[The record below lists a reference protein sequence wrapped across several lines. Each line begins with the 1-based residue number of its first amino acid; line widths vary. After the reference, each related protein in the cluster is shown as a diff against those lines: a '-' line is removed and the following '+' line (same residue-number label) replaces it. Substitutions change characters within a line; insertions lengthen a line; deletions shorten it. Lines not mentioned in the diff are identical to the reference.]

1 MSLLPPSSFL
11 DKVLSVV
18 ARRYRLPE
26 IAAEFSQ
33 TQNAGSATTLAI
45 AIEQARRAT
54 VRGEV
59 PDAKLKRHF
68 IDALAQMIHEAM
80 RAEVGDPAFQAMV
93 LRHRAAHVRE
103 YASLSQRADQDRRSV
118 HAAVNAFAHPGKQ
131 QRIPLGRQRDA
142 LAQLHTCASR
152 ASWSE
157 LFDTAQRLS
166 LMPEIKN
173 ESAFLLDLTR
183 LLDSPALERLRR
195 LDVLGSDEIVR
206 QYQSLWD
213 AQGPRSGSRTAL
225 AQGAA
230 SQQRGAAVEALATQ
244 ALEALAWRLNEE
256 EGAAAIYRVVTS
268 MRVPASIPGSFDR
281 AKSEWDVVLLR
292 RASTDD
298 AMAEWDVCL
307 LVEAKAS
314 VDAATTDLSRLLRG
328 LRLLAHAEETL
339 AYPFET
345 KQGIVRLR
353 GASLRALTADKTN
366 LTRAVLYCSDAPAEA
381 APRLLS
387 AASRMQLLS
396 AQASVEFASTLA
408 SKQHA
413 DAQDLEP
420 VWHEL
425 LESPR
430 WGSVLHQYAIQHQ
443 VRELMVHT
451 EDLLA
456 AINGTAGAVRDDVRS

>member
-1 MSLLPPSSFL
+1 MLP
-11 DKVLSVV
+11 
-18 ARRYRLPE
+18 
-26 IAAEFSQ
+26 
-33 TQNAGSATTLAI
+33 
-45 AIEQARRAT
+45 
-54 VRGEV
+54 
-59 PDAKLKRHF
+59 
-68 IDALAQMIHEAM
+68 
-80 RAEVGDPAFQAMV
+80 
-93 LRHRAAHVRE
+93 
-103 YASLSQRADQDRRSV
+103 
-118 HAAVNAFAHPGKQ
+118 
-131 QRIPLGRQRDA
+131 GRQRDA
-142 LAQLHTCASR
+142 LAQLHTCAFR
-152 ASWSE
+152 ASWSQ

-173 ESAFLLDLTR
+173 ESAFLLDLAR

-195 LDVLGSDEIVR
+195 LDVLGSDELVR

-244 ALEALAWRLNEE
+244 ALEALAWRLNKEK
-256 EGAAAIYRVVTS
+256 GAAALYRVVTS
-268 MRVPASIPGSFDR
+268 MRVPASIPGSSDR

-328 LRLLAHAEETL
+328 LHLLAHAEEKV

-353 GASLRALTADKTN
+353 GASLRALTADKTD

-387 AASRMQLLS
+387 AASRMQLLT

-408 SKQHA
+408 EKHQA
-413 DAQDLEP
+413 NFQDLEP
-420 VWHEL
+420 VWHQL

-430 WGSVLHQYAIQHQ
+430 WGAVLHQYPMLRKA
-443 VRELMVHT
+443 RELMVHT

-456 AINGTAGAVRDDVRS
+456 AINATTGGGAT